1 MKLTTNIRYEHL
13 VDYQAFKQQ
22 RVGKNAHP
30 LSSKTLTYSNLH
42 KRNVQLNDS
51 LLKHCLG
58 DFHKA
63 GDVGT
68 LDIVDVTVRLSSVFH
83 ASLVNV

>member
-42 KRNVQLNDS
+42 KTQRPAKRVPAQALP
-51 LLKHCLG
+51 G
-58 DFHKA
+58 
-63 GDVGT
+63 
-68 LDIVDVTVRLSSVFH
+68 RLS
-83 ASLVNV
+83 

>member
-30 LSSKTLTYSNLH
+30 LSSKILIYNNLR
-42 KRNVQLNDS
+42 KRRSLNDS
-51 LLKHCLG
+51 LLKHSLSYL
-58 DFHKA
+58 HEA